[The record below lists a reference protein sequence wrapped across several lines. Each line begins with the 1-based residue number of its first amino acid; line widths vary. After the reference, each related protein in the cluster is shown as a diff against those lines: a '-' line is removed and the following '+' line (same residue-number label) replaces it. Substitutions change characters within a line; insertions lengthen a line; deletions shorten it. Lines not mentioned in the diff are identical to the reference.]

1 MSLTRKDYEAI
12 AGAISAVRAEVRE
25 AETMLLFRDLPG
37 HARLLMQLE
46 QWAIDAVALSI
57 ADALEENS
65 PRFRRA
71 TFLNAAGN
79 RGDRAGAVFRAV
91 EAAKAEA
98 QRQPAAQQANPNSEP
113 AGNWERRCADD
124 LLADSGR
131 FGEAMRPTR
140 VDPF

>member
-25 AETMLLFRDLPG
+25 AGTMLLFRDLPD
-37 HARLLMQLE
+37 HASLLMQLE
-46 QWAIDAVALSI
+46 QWAIDAVVSSI
-57 ADALEENS
+57 ADAIEENS

-79 RGDRAGAVFRAV
+79 RGDRAGAVFHAV
-91 EAAKAEA
+91 EAAKREAQGQAEA
-98 QRQPAAQQANPNSEP
+98 APADIPISGP
-113 AGNWERRCADD
+113 VGNRP
-124 LLADSGR
+124 
-131 FGEAMRPTR
+131 EAMRPTR